1 MSASSENLASY
12 EQQLLTLENHIV
24 LNDRSNKH
32 AVVLQMKKNFI
43 IMSEIIDGYLQ
54 RINDCVGDSDFVII
68 VLIRILYLIKESEFP
83 NETLR
88 LQYRD
93 LVQKIVKVFNDFPFW
108 PPKQADPQDS
118 RKKKNIDNIIF
129 WSENHLLMILGSSY
143 LFTQYLWKEK
153 HAAAASQSLEGASL
167 ASAIPPDLT
176 EVESAIEFR
185 LLSKY
190 LDVHCHDLF
199 AGVYE
204 VNSHV
209 YLPYSLNAL
218 WNIYDFSLNEEL
230 RQKAEKLID
239 IIVFQLMLGTDPSNG
254 IGNLI
259 GEDGSAMFCLCSS
272 LLTSSCLPSFLFF
285 LPDLIS

>member
-1 MSASSENLASY
+1 MSASSENLATY

-43 IMSEIIDGYLQ
+43 IMSEIIDGYLK

-153 HAAAASQSLEGASL
+153 HTAAASQSLEGASL
-167 ASAIPPDLT
+167 ASAIPSDLT

-199 AGVYE
+199 SGVYE

-259 GEDGSAMFCLCSS
+259 GEVACSALS
-272 LLTSSCLPSFLFF
+272 LFFASYILLLAFLAFF

>member
-1 MSASSENLASY
+1 MNLSENLASY
-12 EQQLLTLENHIV
+12 EQQLLALENHIV

-32 AVVLQMKKNFI
+32 AVVIQMKKNFI
-43 IMSEIIDGYLQ
+43 IMSELIDGYLK
-54 RINDCVGDSDFVII
+54 RIHDCVGDSDFVII

-83 NETLR
+83 NETLSS
-88 LQYRD
+88 QYRD
-93 LVQKIVKVFNDFPFW
+93 LVQKITKCFNEFPFW
-108 PPKQADPQDS
+108 PPNQADFKDS
-118 RKKKNIDNIIF
+118 KKKKNIDDIIF

-143 LFTQYLWKEK
+143 LFTQYLWKER
-153 HAAAASQSLEGASL
+153 HAIELATNNEVSSSSSASL
-167 ASAIPPDLT
+167 PDLT
-176 EVESAIEFR
+176 EVESTLEFR

-190 LDVHCHDLF
+190 LDAHCHELF
-199 AGVYE
+199 SGVYE

-239 IIVFQLMLGTDPSNG
+239 IIVFQLMLGTDPFNG

-259 GEDGSAMFCLCSS
+259 GKYVFVIV
-272 LLTSSCLPSFLFF
+272 F
-285 LPDLIS
+285 DLY